1 MTEYEKERVGEWL
14 IGCLKEG
21 GEMPEVRVYRRVSYT
36 ESVDVPAD
44 VAIQGKGAIDD
55 YIYKSGNGYHRR
67 GICWE
72 NMDDYDIDSMYTVY
86 SDDGEELFTTD
97 E

>member
-44 VAIQGKGAIDD
+44 VAIQGKEAIDE
-55 YIYKSGNGYHRR
+55 YVHSSGNGRYQR
-67 GICWE
+67 GLYWTSE
-72 NMDDYDIDSMYTVY
+72 DGYDIDSMYTVY